1 MNKRR
6 FLTFILTLLALTT
19 GVCASA
25 ESVETTPIRA
35 TAETLTE
42 MLYDQTLW
50 SETPSFQAFNGVT
63 LTGEAI
69 NQDIFS
75 DYQITMI
82 NIWATFCSPCISE
95 MPDLAKLNDAY
106 GEGEFQVIGVVL
118 DVLDQNGVGSDA
130 LDFAWRVVE
139 TTGANYTHLLP
150 SYDLSLVKLNDVT
163 AVPETLFVDSEG
175 NLLTPDTQYLG
186 AKSYDEW
193 KSIIDS
199 LLAAQ
204 RS

>member
-6 FLTFILTLLALTT
+6 FLPLILTLLVLTAS
-19 GVCASA
+19 VCASA
-25 ESVETTPIRA
+25 EESETTPARA
-35 TAETLTE
+35 TAEMLTE
-42 MLYDQTLW
+42 MLYDQTSW
-50 SETPSFQAFNGVT
+50 SESPSFQAFNSVT
-63 LTGEAI
+63 LTGEAV

-75 DYQITMI
+75 DNQITMI

-95 MPDLAKLNDAY
+95 MPDLAALNDAY
-106 GEGEFQVIGVVL
+106 DEGEFQVIGVVL
-118 DVLDQNGVGSDA
+118 DVLDQNGVSNDA
-130 LDFAWRVVE
+130 LDFAWRIIE

-175 NLLTPDTQYLG
+175 NLFTPETQYLG